1 MYVFRFFSTMSPLAL
16 VTVFF
21 ISPLVLT
28 LRPSEDGADV
38 DARLKADI
46 DERLGRGMRDMDAF
60 FATQKATGAA
70 SSLKSQAMA
79 VQSALNAS
87 THEASPPDATRLNV
101 DIEEKYLLW
110 LFDLIDRKES
120 DHQQNVGNGHI
131 DKEEFNE
138 HVKGPWKDPLWLQFM
153 TTTGARDCSESRFV
167 KEWDPAIDRAFE
179 KLGGHQDGHIDMSEI
194 QRFWQGNGHD
204 VNQEDHKDPPTQ
216 EELDFAKDTFIQAAH
231 PEENATSGIASG
243 DGKMDGAEFEQFIFN
258 VMVMRAIK
266 FKPTKEGT
274 ITWDELMDNEV
285 AQEAFGGKAMKG
297 KWEAFFGAARPN
309 MGMNLKSL
317 YRFLDYNRVFKP
329 HLAL

>member
-46 DERLGRGMRDMDAF
+46 DERLGRGIRDMDAF
-60 FATQKATGAA
+60 SAMQKATGAA

-87 THEASPPDATRLNV
+87 THKASPPDATRLNV

-131 DKEEFNE
+131 DKKEFDE

-216 EELDFAKDTFIQAAH
+216 EELDFAKDTFIQATN
-231 PEENATSGIASG
+231 PEENATSGVASG

-266 FKPTKEGT
+266 FKPAKEGT
-274 ITWDELMDNEV
+274 ITWDELMDNDV

-297 KWEAFFGAARPN
+297 KWEAFFGAARPD